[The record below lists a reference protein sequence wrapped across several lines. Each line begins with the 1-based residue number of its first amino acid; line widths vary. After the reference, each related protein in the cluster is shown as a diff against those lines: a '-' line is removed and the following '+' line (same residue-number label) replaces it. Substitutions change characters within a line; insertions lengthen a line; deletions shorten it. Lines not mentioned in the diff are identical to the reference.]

1 MRFEYQHV
9 ARATITAD
17 DNRRVHGERV
27 PPGWILT
34 VKSCY
39 MYVPEIG
46 TPHIAAILIE
56 TGQGE
61 IEVRVRGKE
70 VGRVGISALNGFY
83 VGEHQRVVGY
93 TPDAEVGDQLSL
105 TVIGYLTPLWDWRK
119 WAGKGA

>member
-9 ARATITAD
+9 ARATITAGH
-17 DNRRVHGERV
+17 NRRVCGERV
-27 PPGWILT
+27 LPGWILT

-46 TPHIAAILIE
+46 TPDKVLLLIE
-56 TGQGE
+56 TGPEE
-61 IEVRVRGKE
+61 IEIRARGKE
-70 VGRVGISALNGFY
+70 VGRLGISALSGFY

-93 TPDAEVGDQLSL
+93 APNTEVGEKISL
-105 TVIGYLTPLWDWRK
+105 TVIGYLTPLWDFRK

>member
-9 ARATITAD
+9 ARETITAD
-17 DNRRVHGERV
+17 HNRRVYGERV

-39 MYVPEIG
+39 MYVPNIG
-46 TPHIAAILIE
+46 TTDKVSILVE
-56 TGQGE
+56 TGPEE
-61 IEVRVRGKE
+61 IEIRARGKE
-70 VGRVGISALNGFY
+70 VGRLGISTLNGFY
-83 VGEHQRVVGY
+83 IGEHQRAVGY
-93 TPDAEVGDQLSL
+93 APDAEVGDKISL

>member
-9 ARATITAD
+9 TRETITASH
-17 DNRRVHGERV
+17 NRRVCGERV
-27 PPGWILT
+27 LPGWILT

-56 TGQGE
+56 TGPEE
-61 IEVRVRGKE
+61 IEIRVRGKE
-70 VGRVGISALNGFY
+70 VGRLGISALNRFY

-93 TPDAEVGDQLSL
+93 APNAEVGNKLSL
-105 TVIGYLTPLWDWRK
+105 TIIGYLTPLDFWR
-119 WAGKGA
+119 GLVGRE

>member
-9 ARATITAD
+9 ARETITAD
-17 DNRRVHGERV
+17 HNRRVCGERI

-46 TPHIAAILIE
+46 TPDKVLLLIE
-56 TGQGE
+56 AGPEE
-61 IEVRVRGKE
+61 IEIRARGKE
-70 VGRVGISALNGFY
+70 VGRLGISALNRFY

-93 TPDAEVGDQLSL
+93 APNTEVEDKISL
-105 TVIGYLTPLWDWRK
+105 TVIGYLMPLWDWRK
-119 WAGKGA
+119 QAGKGA

>member
-17 DNRRVHGERV
+17 HNRRVYGERV
-27 PPGWILT
+27 LPGWILT

-39 MYVPEIG
+39 MYVPDIA
-46 TPHIAAILIE
+46 TPDKLLILVE
-56 TGQGE
+56 TDPEE
-61 IEVRVRGKE
+61 IEIRARGKE
-70 VGRVGISALNGFY
+70 SGRLGISTLNDFY

-93 TPDAEVGDQLSL
+93 APNSGVGDKISL
-105 TVIGYLTPLWDWRK
+105 TVIGYLTPLWDFRK